1 MQELPVERIEALRVA
16 IFSVGELFGG
26 AERHILSLSEG
37 LQQLGVIPVLLLL
50 HDGDLAA
57 RTRSVG
63 LETILIGRG
72 SRYDPTTGARLA
84 NCLKRINANVIH
96 VHGYQAAVFAGLAAR
111 KKSLPVVV
119 TQHGR
124 VEGTWKSP
132 LDYLKTKT
140 YELLELVAVR
150 RMNATLCYVTRDLE
164 MQNQCRHAGLKR
176 HVIYN
181 GVDLVETREIKR
193 PIEYEQDKLNV
204 ACVGRLSEIKGLEY
218 AVCAMVHEDMPK
230 EAVLSI
236 VGGGPL
242 AKRLEAQASR
252 LGLMDRV
259 RFLGFKENVMDYI
272 GSCDV
277 LLLPSL
283 HEGLPYTLLE
293 AMALRVPIVASAVG
307 GLAEVLSDKVTAL
320 LVKPRDVA
328 AIAGAIKWIHQNREL
343 AAAMGR
349 AAQIEQR
356 KRFGLNGMCQAY
368 VEVYKEVSRFAG

>member
-1 MQELPVERIEALRVA
+1 MSECIGALRVA
-16 IFSVGELFGG
+16 IFSVGEIFGG
-26 AERHILSLSEG
+26 AERHILLLSEG
-37 LQQLGVIPVLLLL
+37 LRQLGVIPVLLLL

-57 RTRSVG
+57 RTRNLG
-63 LETILIGRG
+63 IETIIIERG
-72 SRYDPTTGARLA
+72 SRYDPTTGERLA
-84 NCLKRINANVIH
+84 NCLKHINAHVIH
-96 VHGYQAAVFAGLAAR
+96 VHGYQAAVFAALAACKAR
-111 KKSLPVVV
+111 LPVVV
-119 TQHGR
+119 TQHGC
-124 VEGTWKSP
+124 VEGTWNAP
-132 LDYLKTKT
+132 LAYLKTKI

-150 RMNATLCYVTRDLE
+150 LIKPSLCYVTRDLE
-164 MQNQCRHAGLKR
+164 TQNRRRHTSLRR

-181 GVDLVETREIKR
+181 GVDLMGTREIKR
-193 PIEYEQDKLNV
+193 PIQYEQDKLNV
-204 ACVGRLSEIKGLEY
+204 ACVGRLSAIKGLEY

-230 EAVLSI
+230 EAVLTI

-320 LVKPRDVA
+320 LVKPRDAA

-343 AAAMGR
+343 AVAMGR
-349 AAQIEQR
+349 AAQMEQR
-356 KRFGLNGMCQAY
+356 RRFSLNGMCQAY
-368 VEVYKEVSRFAG
+368 VEVYKEVLRFEG